1 LWGID
6 PSVTPEDSQHNFHP
20 DSAEEKKKKV
30 FEKSITK
37 KRNYIEKKNLTKP
50 LNQIGD
56 NLKMLCSWR
65 QPFFFLSHWH
75 SARNKL
81 ECW

>member
-20 DSAEEKKKKV
+20 DSAEEKKKKYLKKV

-37 KRNYIEKKNLTKP
+37 KNYIEKKIDETFKSN
-50 LNQIGD
+50 
-56 NLKMLCSWR
+56 R
-65 QPFFFLSHWH
+65 
-75 SARNKL
+75 
-81 ECW
+81 